1 MNLERSL
8 KIMSNFDENL
18 TVDEKKVNRLI
29 RKIIIAE
36 LNNIKSEEKNDT
48 QMAQEIRKMIEEEV
62 KCY

>member
-1 MNLERSL
+1 
-8 KIMSNFDENL
+8 MSNFDENL